1 MSREGKL
8 QHLTRSPGVYLF
20 KDERGEII
28 YIGKAVS
35 LRNRV
40 RQYFQQGDD
49 GRYQF
54 HALVKKII
62 DVEVISTDSELEA
75 LILENTLIRQHKPRY
90 NIDLKD
96 DKSFPFLRVTR
107 EPYPRIFLT
116 RRPVADGSK
125 YFGPYSDLYHL
136 KGLIRLLRGMLKI
149 RSCNLPLTDE
159 AIAAGKFRSCLEF
172 HIGRCNAPCIGH
184 ESRDIYARRVQDFVD
199 VVSGRGAPVIERL
212 EQEMDQLAEQMKF
225 EQAAQLRDWLSALD
239 NLTQRQKVISA
250 APINR
255 DIFGVALEDD
265 AGCVV
270 IFQIR
275 NGRMVE
281 RLDYRLNH
289 LRGSEPAEILQN
301 AMERY
306 YANPVTLPD
315 DVYLPFDIPEPEL
328 LENWLKVQA
337 GHRVEFRVPER
348 GEKAQLVEMAQR
360 NAEMLLQ
367 ESKALRENEE
377 REPASLREL
386 QRILRL
392 EKLPREIV
400 AFDISTL
407 MGASKVASMVV
418 FRNGRAARSQY
429 RKFKIKTVT
438 GLDDYAS
445 MREVVERR
453 FSRLKR
459 EQQPFPD
466 LVLIDGG
473 KGQLAAA
480 LEALAEVKIEHQP
493 ILGLAKRLEEVFVP
507 GDPLPLSIPKTS
519 SALKLLQQI
528 RDEAHRFAIT
538 YHRQLRR
545 NSSLQSVLEDIEGV
559 GPARRKALLKHFG
572 TVPKLETATLE
583 QIQAVAGMTRPVA
596 SRIFEYFQQRR
607 TSNGA

>member
-1 MSREGKL
+1 MSLEGKL